1 MLSCLNSEFEVVCN
15 GVATLL
21 DLLPFVCVCRELKE
35 SQKGG
40 KSIDLDSPNLLR
52 MDTN

>member
-1 MLSCLNSEFEVVCN
+1 MLSCLNSKLEVVCN

-21 DLLPFVCVCRELKE
+21 DLLPFVCRELKE

>member
-1 MLSCLNSEFEVVCN
+1 MVSRLYLTFY
-15 GVATLL
+15 L
-21 DLLPFVCVCRELKE
+21 FCVCRELKE